1 MTATNAPTSP
11 FGVASQYPSDLPVHL
26 TDFIG
31 RDRELD
37 ELRRLLD
44 GVRMLT
50 LTGAGG
56 SGKTR
61 LARELALRSAES
73 FDRIGWVDLAPI
85 SNREQVAEQTAAA
98 LHIQERPGVSALS
111 LLIASLRD
119 DRQLV
124 ILDNCEHV
132 VEGAAMLVEALLR
145 ACPKLII
152 LATSRE
158 ALGIASETAWL
169 VPPLATTD
177 AVQLFAERA
186 RQTLPT
192 FSVNESNRA
201 PISEICR
208 RLDGIPLAIEL
219 AAARVRV
226 LTPEQ
231 IASRLGDAFRLLT
244 AGSRTALPRHRTL
257 RATMEWSFSLLK
269 TREQALLNRLS
280 VFAGSFTLE
289 SAEAVGA
296 GEPLGVEDI
305 LDGVAA
311 LVDKSLIAMEPGEG
325 VARYRL
331 LETVRQYGAERLRE
345 TGESGAVELR
355 FTEHYLSIVEA
366 VAPLIVGGPIRPGLL
381 ERLSDEHDNIRA
393 AAAWACDDGSRVEL
407 ALRFVGGLGWF
418 WYATGHFREARQIAN
433 RALGLDAR
441 GVQPAVVGRAY
452 LASALIA
459 FFQGESERA
468 FHDFEAAIPLLRST
482 SDAISIG
489 TALSKY
495 GAARLLAGEVDASI
509 EILDDAVDFIRD
521 TPRNDITRIF
531 AVFWRGLAAYA
542 QGDLDNAAKA
552 VGEVLSIG
560 RDFGLPTTTG
570 HGLSTLARIEVA
582 RGNIDEACPL
592 VAEAL
597 AIETAN
603 EDGWGVAIALD
614 VVTNIAAKRGRLEEA
629 LRLAAAVDAHRN
641 RMAVGLPGLAPGER
655 DALLATI
662 RSTPGIDFKGL
673 YAEGLSWSTEQTVA
687 AALEET
693 SRHTTERP
701 IPRQTSTP
709 PAPRAIERATESVEL
724 RVLALGPLQVFVNDK
739 PIDVGA
745 WGSARPRELLVYLLM
760 HPEGRT
766 KEQVGLAFWPD
777 ASAAQLRNNFHV
789 TLHRLRKT
797 LGTSDWIV
805 SSGERYRVDPSL
817 TLDFDVSA
825 FGREMADAMRA
836 AKRKEADAARNL
848 EQALNRYRGDLL
860 DGEPVGDW
868 HIEHRDRFQRVYID
882 GLMQLGALQTA
893 EERPS
898 KAAEAYRRVLARD
911 ELHEEALVALMRCHA
926 AVGERVQ
933 ALRIYARYVE
943 RLRTELDCEP
953 GDEAIELAEELQ
965 RNA

>member
-1 MTATNAPTSP
+1 MTATDAPISP
-11 FGVASQYPSDLPVHL
+11 FGALSQLPPDLPVHL
-26 TDFIG
+26 TGFIG
-31 RDRELD
+31 RDPELV
-37 ELRRLLD
+37 ELKRLIQST
-44 GVRMLT
+44 RMLT

-61 LARELALRSAES
+61 LARELAVRSSMA

-98 LHIQERPGVSALS
+98 LHIQERPGISALT
-111 LLIASLRD
+111 LLIASLRAD
-119 DRQLV
+119 HQLV
-124 ILDNCEHV
+124 VLDNCEHV
-132 VEGAAMLVEALLR
+132 VDGVATLVESLLR
-145 ACPKLII
+145 TCPSLVI

-177 AVQLFAERA
+177 AVQLFVERA
-186 RQTLPT
+186 RQTMPT
-192 FSVNESNRA
+192 FAMTESNRA
-201 PISEICR
+201 SIGEICR

-269 TREQALLNRLS
+269 TREQVLLNRLS

-289 SAEAVGA
+289 SAEEVGA

-311 LVDKSLIAMEPGEG
+311 LVDKSLIVMEPGEG

-331 LETVRQYGAERLRE
+331 LETVRQYGAERRGE
-345 TGESGAVELR
+345 AGESSAVEMR
-355 FTEHYLSIVEA
+355 FAQHYLAIVEA
-366 VAPLIVGGPIRPGLL
+366 VAPLIVGGPVRPGLI

-393 AAAWACDDGSRVEL
+393 AAAWACDDASRAEL

-433 RALGLDAR
+433 RALALDAT
-441 GVQPAVVGRAY
+441 GVEPAVVGRAC
-452 LASALIA
+452 LSSALIA
-459 FFQGESERA
+459 FFQGESARA
-468 FHDFEAAIPLLRST
+468 FRDFEEAIRLLRDAD
-482 SDAISIG
+482 DAISMG

-495 GAARLLAGEVDASI
+495 GAARLAVGEIEASI
-509 EILDDAVDFIRD
+509 EILDEAVAFIQA

-531 AVFWRGLAAYA
+531 AVFWRALAAYA
-542 QGDLDNAAKA
+542 QGDLDTASDT
-552 VGEVLSIG
+552 VRQVLAIG
-560 RDFGLPTTTG
+560 RDYSLPTTTG
-570 HGLSTLARIEVA
+570 HALSTLALIEVA
-582 RGNIDEACPL
+582 RGNVEDACPL
-592 VAEAL
+592 ASEAL
-597 AIETAN
+597 AVETASG
-603 EDGWGVAIALD
+603 DGWGIAIALD
-614 VVTNIAAKRGRLEEA
+614 VVTQIAAARGRLEDA

-641 RMAVGLPGLAPGER
+641 RMAVGLPGLAPRER
-655 DALLATI
+655 DALFAKL
-662 RSTPGIDFKGL
+662 RSTPGLDFKTL
-673 YAEGLSWSTEQTVA
+673 YAEGLSWSTEQAVA

-693 SRHTTERP
+693 SRHTVERP
-701 IPRQTSTP
+701 IPQPMS
-709 PAPRAIERATESVEL
+709 APRIVERVSETAQL
-724 RVLALGPLQVFVNDK
+724 RVLALGPLQVFVNERS
-739 PIDVGA
+739 IDVGA

-777 ASAAQLRNNFHV
+777 ASPAQLRNNFHV

-797 LGTSDWIV
+797 LGGADWV
-805 SSGERYRVDPSL
+805 GLSGERYRVDDSL
-817 TLDFDVSA
+817 SVDFDVAA
-825 FGREMADAMRA
+825 FDREITGAMRA
-836 AKRKEADAARNL
+836 AKRKEPEATAML

-868 HIEHRDRFQRVYID
+868 HIEHRDRFQRMYVD
-882 GLMQLGALQTA
+882 GLMQLGLLQTA

-911 ELHEEALVALMRCHA
+911 EFHEDALVALMRCHA
-926 AVGERVQ
+926 AVGERAQ

-943 RLRTELDCEP
+943 RLRKELDCEP

-965 RNA
+965 QGGER

>member
-1 MTATNAPTSP
+1 MTATDAPISP
-11 FGVASQYPSDLPVHL
+11 IGAHSQLPPDLPVHL

-37 ELRRLLD
+37 ELRRLIQNT
-44 GVRMLT
+44 RMLT

-61 LARELALRSAES
+61 LARELAVRATDA
-73 FDRIGWVDLAPI
+73 FDRIGWVDLGPI
-85 SNREQVAEQTAAA
+85 SNREQVAEQAAAA
-98 LHIQERPGVSALS
+98 LHIQERPGISALN
-111 LLIASLRD
+111 LLIEFLRD
-119 DRQLV
+119 GQPLV

-132 VEGAAMLVEALLR
+132 VDGAATLVEALLR
-145 ACPKLII
+145 ACPRLVV

-169 VPPLATTD
+169 VPPLATPD

-192 FSVNESNRA
+192 FAVTDSNRPA
-201 PISEICR
+201 IAEICR

-269 TREQALLNRLS
+269 TREQVLLNRLS
-280 VFAGSFTLE
+280 IFAGSFTLDA
-289 SAEAVGA
+289 AEAVGA
-296 GEPLGVEDI
+296 GAPLEVEDI
-305 LDGVAA
+305 LDGVGG
-311 LVDKSLIAMEPGEG
+311 LVDKSLIVMEPGEG

-331 LETVRQYGAERLRE
+331 LETVRQYGAERLAE
-345 TGESGAVELR
+345 TGESGPVALR
-355 FTEHYLSIVEA
+355 FAEHCLSLVEA
-366 VAPLIVGGPIRPGLL
+366 IAPKIVGGPVEPGLI

-393 AAAWACDDGSRVEL
+393 AASWACEDPSRAEL

-418 WYATGHFREARQIAN
+418 WYATGYFREARQIAN
-433 RALGLDAR
+433 RALAFDAT
-441 GVQPAVVGRAY
+441 GVAPAIVGRAR
-452 LASALIA
+452 LASALTA

-468 FHDFEAAIPLLRST
+468 FVDFQEAIRLLRDA
-482 SDAISIG
+482 SDAISMG

-509 EILDDAVDFIRD
+509 AILDEAVEFIRD

-531 AVFWRGLAAYA
+531 AVFWRGWAAYA
-542 QGDLDNAAKA
+542 QGDLDAAA
-552 VGEVLSIG
+552 DSIGQVLSIG
-560 RDFGLPTTTG
+560 RDYGLPTTTG
-570 HGLSTLARIEVA
+570 HALSTLARVEVA
-582 RGNIDEACPL
+582 RGNVDGACRL
-592 VAEAL
+592 AAEAL

-603 EDGWGVAIALD
+603 EDGWGVAIALE
-614 VVTNIAAKRGRLEEA
+614 VVISIAAQRGRLDDA

-641 RMAVGLPGLAPGER
+641 RIAVGLPGFAPRER
-655 DALLATI
+655 DALFATL
-662 RSTPGIDFKGL
+662 RSTPGLDFKAV
-673 YAEGLSWSTEQTVA
+673 YDEGLSWSTERTVA
-687 AALEET
+687 AALRET
-693 SRHTTERP
+693 SRHTTEHP
-701 IPRQTSTP
+701 MPPRGA
-709 PAPRAIERATESVEL
+709 APRAVERPPTAAQL
-724 RVLALGPLQVFVNDK
+724 RVLALGPLQVFVNDRS
-739 PIDVGA
+739 IDVAA

-797 LGTSDWIV
+797 LGGVDWIA
-805 SSGERYRVDPSL
+805 SSGDRYRVDPSL
-817 TLDFDVSA
+817 SLDFDVSA
-825 FGREMADAMRA
+825 FDRDVTA
-836 AKRKEADAARNL
+836 ALRGVKRKQPDAATAL
-848 EQALNRYRGDLL
+848 EQALSLYRGDLL

-868 HIEHRDRFQRVYID
+868 HVEHRDRLQRMYID
-882 GLMQLGALQTA
+882 GLMQLGALQAA

-911 ELHEEALVALMRCHA
+911 EFHEEALVALMRCHA
-926 AVGERVQ
+926 AVGERAQ
-933 ALRIYARYVE
+933 ALRIYGRYVE
-943 RLRTELDCEP
+943 RLRKELDCEP
-953 GDEAIELAEELQ
+953 GDEAMELAAELQ
-965 RNA
+965 QSV